1 MATPK
6 GKVSK
11 ARRNSRRANW
21 KLSLP
26 GIVKCPKCGK
36 MKLRFDDDVA
46 AEFLTELCG
55 VVGHIFRIEILA
67 LLDHRADHVC
77 LAALCDLLFDEIIC
91 RRATFRKRARLSL

>member
-36 MKLRFDDDVA
+36 MKLSHRVCKA
-46 AEFLTELCG
+46 CG
-55 VVGHIFRIEILA
+55 YYDGQ
-67 LLDHRADHVC
+67 
-77 LAALCDLLFDEIIC
+77 EIIKVE
-91 RRATFRKRARLSL
+91 AEEE